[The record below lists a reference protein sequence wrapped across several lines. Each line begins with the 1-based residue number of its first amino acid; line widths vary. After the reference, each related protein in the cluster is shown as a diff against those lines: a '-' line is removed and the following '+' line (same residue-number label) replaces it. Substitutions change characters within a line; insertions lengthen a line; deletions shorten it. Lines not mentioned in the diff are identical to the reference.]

1 MHCTLEWA
9 AVPYIEVTD
18 ETYSRLLRRSESFSD
33 TADNVIV
40 RLLDATAPESGPSVH
55 SVQQRRSVRN
65 ETRQATPRA
74 IPGSILPER
83 EYWVPIL
90 EILMEAGGEAPA
102 TDVIDALGDRMRS
115 MLTQRDYESLSM
127 GEVRWRNRAR
137 FARLRMTEQGLLS
150 ASSPR
155 GIWELTDLGR
165 KHLGKQLG
173 KQLGQHL
180 EDARD

>member
-1 MHCTLEWA
+1 MSIDALHDNIE

-18 ETYSRLLRRSESFSD
+18 ETYGRLLQRSESFSD

-40 RLLDATAPESGPSVH
+40 RLLDATAPDSSSSVH
-55 SVQQRRSVRN
+55 NMQRRSVRN
-65 ETRQATPRA
+65 APRQTTPRA

-90 EILMEAGGEAPA
+90 EILIEAGGAAPA
-102 TDVIDALGDRMRS
+102 NDVIDALGDRMRS
-115 MLTQRDYESLSM
+115 MLKRRDYETLSM

-137 FARLRMTEQGLLS
+137 FARLRMTERGLLS

-155 GIWELTDLGR
+155 GIWELTDRGR
-165 KHLGKQLG
+165 KY
-173 KQLGQHL
+173 L
-180 EDARD
+180 EGDRE

>member
-1 MHCTLEWA
+1 
-9 AVPYIEVTD
+9 VPYIEVTE
-18 ETYSRLLRRSESFSD
+18 ETYSRLLRRSESFAD

-40 RLLDATAPESGPSVH
+40 RLLDATAAEPDSSVH
-55 SVQQRRSVRN
+55 NVQRRSVRN
-65 ETRQATPRA
+65 EARQAAPRA

-90 EILMEAGGEAPA
+90 EILTEAGGAAPA
-102 TDVIDALGDRMRS
+102 SDVIDALGDRMRS
-115 MLTQRDYESLSM
+115 MLTQRDYEMLSM

-137 FARLRMTEQGLLS
+137 FARLRMTERGLLN

-165 KHLGKQLG
+165 KHLKD
-173 KQLGQHL
+173 
-180 EDARD
+180 ERE

>member
-1 MHCTLEWA
+1 
-9 AVPYIEVTD
+9 VPYIEVTD
-18 ETYSRLLRRSESFSD
+18 ATYNRLLRRSESFAD

-40 RLLDATAPESGPSVH
+40 RLLDATAPGSEDSVH
-55 SVQQRRSVRN
+55 NVQRRSVRN
-65 ETRQATPRA
+65 EVRQATPRA

-90 EILMEAGGEAPA
+90 EILTEAGGAAPA
-102 TDVIDALGDRMRS
+102 SDVIDALGDRMRS

-137 FARLRMTEQGLLS
+137 FARLRMTERGLLGS
-150 ASSPR
+150 SSPR

-165 KHLGKQLG
+165 KHL
-173 KQLGQHL
+173 
-180 EDARD
+180 EDERE

>member
-1 MHCTLEWA
+1 M
-9 AVPYIEVTD
+9 PYIEVAD
-18 ETYSRLLRRSESFSD
+18 ETYSRLLQRSESFSD

-40 RLLDATAPESGPSVH
+40 RLLDATAPKPDASVH
-55 SVQQRRSVRN
+55 SVQRRSIRN

-90 EILMEAGGEAPA
+90 EILTEAGGAAPA
-102 TDVIDALGDRMRS
+102 SDVIDALGDRMRG

-127 GEVRWRNRAR
+127 GDIRWRNRAR

-150 ASSPR
+150 ADSPR
-155 GIWELTDLGR
+155 GIWELTEQGC
-165 KHLGKQLG
+165 KHL
-173 KQLGQHL
+173 
-180 EDARD
+180 EEERE

>member
-1 MHCTLEWA
+1 
-9 AVPYIEVTD
+9 
-18 ETYSRLLRRSESFSD
+18 
-33 TADNVIV
+33 
-40 RLLDATAPESGPSVH
+40 
-55 SVQQRRSVRN
+55 
-65 ETRQATPRA
+65 
-74 IPGSILPER
+74 
-83 EYWVPIL
+83 
-90 EILMEAGGEAPA
+90 MEAGGEAPA